1 LKYQSKAAEYGTDG
15 VRGIDRLRNQIE
27 QKKAHDQEDDE
38 LLDPPHIGLLIF
50 RSSPQ
55 SIRMGCRMY
64 RLSRGSTRLWTTLC
78 GGQHQHCGL
87 VAALVVLRLAAALT
101 VRRRD

>member
-55 SIRMGCRMY
+55 SIRTGCRMY
-64 RLSRGSTRLWTTLC
+64 RLSRGSTRLWTTLY